1 MQRPEFPCRRPR
13 PPPVILF
20 IGEVIICEN
29 YHFLV
34 PFAKTNLS
42 LVSPPPERSVADWLD
57 TLPAQGRA
65 AFSLAQLQAAFPK
78 HSPDALRLALA
89 RLARQHQVISVHH
102 GYYLL
107 IPPPYRAKGIV
118 PATLFLDGLM
128 RHLGRPYYV
137 GLLNA
142 AALHGA
148 SHQQPQETF
157 VVTTFPVMRP
167 TAKRGLRIQYL
178 SKETLPPDA
187 LLENR
192 KVETGY
198 LRVSSPALTA
208 ADLVQY
214 QHRIGGLDR
223 AATVLAELGEILP
236 PDAFTPPLLQAVP
249 AAVWQRLG
257 YLLEVVLDQPAPA
270 EALFTACAQA
280 EMLFHRVALAPAD
293 PTVGHPVTS
302 RWRIVPNISVEPD
315 DL

>member
-1 MQRPEFPCRRPR
+1 M
-13 PPPVILF
+13 
-20 IGEVIICEN
+20 IGQASER
-29 YHFLV
+29 
-34 PFAKTNLS
+34 T
-42 LVSPPPERSVADWLD
+42 VSDWLD
-57 TLPAQGRA
+57 RLPMQGRS
-65 AFSLAQLQAAFPK
+65 AFSLGQLQTDFPT
-78 HSPDALRLALA
+78 HSTEALHLALA
-89 RLARQHQVISVHH
+89 RLARQHQVLSVHH
-102 GYYLL
+102 GYYLI
-107 IPPPYRAKGIV
+107 IPPQYRAKGIV
-118 PATLFLDGLM
+118 PAALFLDGLM

-187 LLENR
+187 LLESR

-236 PDAFTPPLLQAVP
+236 LDSFTPQLLQAVP
-249 AAVWQRLG
+249 TAVWQRLG
-257 YLLEVVLDQPAPA
+257 YLLEVVLDQLAPA
-270 EALFTACAQA
+270 DALFTACVQA
-280 EMLFHRVALAPAD
+280 GMLFHRVALAPAD
-293 PTVGHPVTS
+293 PTVGHTVAS

>member
-1 MQRPEFPCRRPR
+1 M
-13 PPPVILF
+13 VA
-20 IGEVIICEN
+20 
-29 YHFLV
+29 
-34 PFAKTNLS
+34 FAKNNSS
-42 LVSPPPERSVADWLD
+42 LMLNQSEETRVQDWLD
-57 TLPAQGRA
+57 KLPPLGKS
-65 AFSLAQLQAAFPK
+65 AFSLSQVQAAFPSHTPQTLEK
-78 HSPDALRLALA
+78 SLS
-89 RLARQHQVISVHH
+89 RLARHRKVLSIHK

-107 IPPPYRAKGIV
+107 IPPQYRAKGVI
-118 PATLFLDGLM
+118 PAALFLDGLM
-128 RHLGRPYYV
+128 RYLGRPYYV

-187 LLENR
+187 LLESR

-198 LRVSSPALTA
+198 LRISSPALTA

-236 PDAFTPPLLQAVP
+236 LDSFTPQLLQAVP
-249 AAVWQRLG
+249 TAVWQRLG
-257 YLLEVVLDQPAPA
+257 YLLEVVLDQLAPA
-270 EALFTACAQA
+270 DALFTACAQA
-280 EMLFHRVALAPAD
+280 GMLFHRVALAPAD
-293 PTVGHPVTS
+293 PTVGHPVAS